1 MQAHEED
8 DDDLDEW
15 KLDAA
20 PVGLS
25 SNNGPRLHVLALE
38 PLQRFGGS
46 ADGTDAATSF
56 LRRFEENAAA
66 SGWTD
71 DEAKRKFRLTVSR
84 TVQDWYNQLRADE
97 RSTWKALRASFVR
110 EYILSPVPKQEVYY
124 TMRQKENET
133 IREYLFRFNAA
144 ATKIGLKY
152 DTVRKHF
159 VDHLRCFCNS
169 LADPSQAKWIS
180 SMRFAS
186 IDDLK
191 EYLNDQRHTEALRE
205 HRSQRGATQP
215 GSNQRQERT
224 KAPRVNHLD
233 AVTPT
238 DMAKLTAEA
247 TDSVRAEI
255 FALGLNNHEARRE
268 VCRDCGK
275 THFKLDGLCC
285 VEEAIKNEDRTE
297 NRRDPDAAN
306 HVGFL
311 KVPPVTRN
319 TSNLASKPFV
329 FYSAID
335 YATLSGEYGLKE
347 GEHFGHW
354 QDTTFIENDMNR
366 QAFLNA
372 QIMDQAVV
380 VLADTGANMSIIHP
394 SIVKKLGLKVDTTK
408 TTDISGLGGV
418 AVVNTQGIVDIKL
431 TIGRGLVYA
440 FPIAVCD
447 FGNTGFDA
455 ILGMDFLFRAGV
467 MVDAS
472 RRELNLPEGEY
483 VELHDQP
490 VRYSRG
496 YMNYVR
502 LNRDVNIPPG
512 GSVVVPL
519 PKLREGMPETLEY
532 WVHREVRW
540 ITTALNSENKPA
552 AYEVTN
558 VSERN
563 VFLSAHTVVGA
574 ISAQGERPLDR
585 PMVRT
590 SSLRYQAWKA
600 EAWEGSYPD
609 DYRAKLDEAAAE
621 SVDDGSWKE
630 PRPPSPRHLL
640 TADGELRETCETDD
654 DRSEGDGQSF
664 VDQCDH
670 GMVCLIFRAPKR
682 VNRDILSVT
691 RAMLAESRLNETE
704 WDYLLPVVQ
713 ANLNQTPTESLGEP
727 TTPLNV
733 VVGRV
738 NRKLHTDGLHEL
750 NMEKTSIK
758 NSMRNLNKSLQEL
771 HKKILDRKRAAQN
784 RNMQLK
790 TNKSE
795 LNVSE
800 GDYVLWS
807 RVDENA
813 HYPKLL
819 VTWIGPYRVLECLPY
834 SCVIEHLLTG
844 KTQEAHHSRLKF
856 YADEHLDLT
865 EEILDHV
872 SLQGITLAVD
882 AFEAARYNPGSN
894 QWELK
899 THWKGL
905 ESIESSWEALP
916 KLYGEV
922 QGLDKGFIDELQDE
936 DQRRALLEAVK
947 FLGYPPDV
955 LCPLALGRGRTK
967 YPGRIR
973 RAWPWGVCCVR

>member
-1 MQAHEED
+1 MVKPNDPAKLSTDASADNQTSTSVGMHLDPSKQAKQAAAASRSRFGQTPIASGRHEPV
-8 DDDLDEW
+8 
-15 KLDAA
+15 AA
-20 PVGLS
+20 PTHATTTNPDAQS
-25 SNNGPRLHVLALE
+25 RS
-38 PLQRFGGS
+38 GS
-46 ADGTDAATSF
+46 TDAAASF
-56 LRRFEENAAA
+56 LRRFEENATA

-71 DEAKRKFRLTVSR
+71 DEAKRKFRLIVSR

-97 RSTWKALRASFVR
+97 RSTWKALWASFVR

-186 IDDLK
+186 MDDLK

-205 HRSQRGATQP
+205 HRSQRGATQA
-215 GSNQRQERT
+215 GNNQRQERM

-238 DMAKLTAEA
+238 DMAKLAAAA

-255 FALGLNNHEARRE
+255 FAFGLNNHEARRE

-275 THFKLDGLCC
+275 THFKLDGLCWSTVFC
-285 VEEAIKNEDRTE
+285 LPALRVAASQGRPVPDSPASRRAEGVLAGAGHPRHAQPGLFKLVSPWGSRYPSRGGRRISHTDSKNQEKVKNDEKPKTTKNQEKIIKITPTRTSLTEFEELFEVVRGWKRRQQERTVTASVEEAIKNEDRTKD
-297 NRRDPDAAN
+297 RRDPDAAN
-306 HVGFL
+306 HIGFL
-311 KVPPVTRN
+311 KVPPVTKN

-329 FYSAID
+329 FYSAVD
-335 YATLSGEYGLKE
+335 CATLSGEYGLKE

-394 SIVKKLGLKVDTTK
+394 SIVKRLGLKVDTTK
-408 TTDISGLGGV
+408 TTDISGLGGA

-431 TIGRGLVYA
+431 TIGRGLVYV

-472 RRELNLPEGEY
+472 HRELNLPEGEY

-502 LNRDVNIPPG
+502 LNRDVSIPPG

-532 WVHREVRW
+532 WVHRDVRW

-552 AYEVTN
+552 AYKVTN

-563 VFLSAHTVVGA
+563 VFLSAHTAVGA

-585 PMVRT
+585 PM
-590 SSLRYQAWKA
+590 
-600 EAWEGSYPD
+600 
-609 DYRAKLDEAAAE
+609 
-621 SVDDGSWKE
+621 
-630 PRPPSPRHLL
+630 
-640 TADGELRETCETDD
+640 
-654 DRSEGDGQSF
+654 
-664 VDQCDH
+664 
-670 GMVCLIFRAPKR
+670 
-682 VNRDILSVT
+682 
-691 RAMLAESRLNETE
+691 
-704 WDYLLPVVQ
+704 
-713 ANLNQTPTESLGEP
+713 
-727 TTPLNV
+727 
-733 VVGRV
+733 
-738 NRKLHTDGLHEL
+738 
-750 NMEKTSIK
+750 
-758 NSMRNLNKSLQEL
+758 
-771 HKKILDRKRAAQN
+771 
-784 RNMQLK
+784 
-790 TNKSE
+790 
-795 LNVSE
+795 
-800 GDYVLWS
+800 
-807 RVDENA
+807 
-813 HYPKLL
+813 
-819 VTWIGPYRVLECLPY
+819 
-834 SCVIEHLLTG
+834 
-844 KTQEAHHSRLKF
+844 
-856 YADEHLDLT
+856 
-865 EEILDHV
+865 
-872 SLQGITLAVD
+872 
-882 AFEAARYNPGSN
+882 
-894 QWELK
+894 
-899 THWKGL
+899 
-905 ESIESSWEALP
+905 
-916 KLYGEV
+916 
-922 QGLDKGFIDELQDE
+922 
-936 DQRRALLEAVK
+936 
-947 FLGYPPDV
+947 
-955 LCPLALGRGRTK
+955 
-967 YPGRIR
+967 
-973 RAWPWGVCCVR
+973 

>member
-1 MQAHEED
+1 MDREMVKPSDPAKLSADASADNQTPTPVGMHLDRSKQAKQGAAASRSRFGQTPTASGRYEPNGSQSYPDRTTHEEDD

-15 KLDAA
+15 NLDGA

-46 ADGTDAATSF
+46 ADGTDAAASF
-56 LRRFEENAAA
+56 LCRFEENATA

-84 TVQDWYNQLRADE
+84 TVQNWYNQLRADE
-97 RSTWKALRASFVR
+97 QSTWKALRASFVR

-124 TMRQKENET
+124 TMRKKENET
-133 IREYLFRFNAA
+133 IRESLFRFNAA

-186 IDDLK
+186 MDDLK
-191 EYLNDQRHTEALRE
+191 EYLNDQRHTDALRE
-205 HRSQRGATQP
+205 HRSQRGATQA
-215 GSNQRQERT
+215 GNNQRQERT

-238 DMAKLTAEA
+238 DMAKLAAAA

-275 THFKLDGLCC
+275 THFKLDGLCWSTVFC
-285 VEEAIKNEDRTE
+285 TLCQRMGHPKINCFKACQLCATPHHKADPCPTRQQAAELKEFLQGLDIPDMPSLDCLNFVEEAIKNEDRIK
-297 NRRDPDAAN
+297 NRRDLDAAN

-311 KVPPVTRN
+311 KVPPVTKN

-329 FYSAID
+329 FYSAVD
-335 YATLSGEYGLKE
+335 CATLSGEYGLKE

-394 SIVKKLGLKVDTTK
+394 SIVRKLGLKVDTTK
-408 TTDISGLGGV
+408 TTDISGLGGA
-418 AVVNTQGIVDIKL
+418 AVVNTQGIVVIKL
-431 TIGRGLVYA
+431 TIGRGLVYV

-532 WVHREVRW
+532 WVHRDVRW

-552 AYEVTN
+552 AYKVTN

-563 VFLSAHTVVGA
+563 VFLSAHTAVGA

-609 DYRAKLDEAAAE
+609 DYRARLDEAAAE
-621 SVDDGSWKE
+621 LADDSSWKE

-640 TADGELRETCETDD
+640 TADGELRETCKVDD
-654 DRSEGDGQSF
+654 ESSEGGRQPF
-664 VDQCDH
+664 ADQ
-670 GMVCLIFRAPKR
+670 APG
-682 VNRDILSVT
+682 VPLS
-691 RAMLAESRLNETE
+691 
-704 WDYLLPVVQ
+704 
-713 ANLNQTPTESLGEP
+713 
-727 TTPLNV
+727 
-733 VVGRV
+733 
-738 NRKLHTDGLHEL
+738 
-750 NMEKTSIK
+750 
-758 NSMRNLNKSLQEL
+758 
-771 HKKILDRKRAAQN
+771 
-784 RNMQLK
+784 
-790 TNKSE
+790 
-795 LNVSE
+795 
-800 GDYVLWS
+800 
-807 RVDENA
+807 
-813 HYPKLL
+813 
-819 VTWIGPYRVLECLPY
+819 
-834 SCVIEHLLTG
+834 
-844 KTQEAHHSRLKF
+844 
-856 YADEHLDLT
+856 LT
-865 EEILDHV
+865 EAAK
-872 SLQGITLAVD
+872 SKTPAVFCYH
-882 AFEAARYNPGSN
+882 ACHF
-894 QWELK
+894 
-899 THWKGL
+899 
-905 ESIESSWEALP
+905 
-916 KLYGEV
+916 
-922 QGLDKGFIDELQDE
+922 
-936 DQRRALLEAVK
+936 
-947 FLGYPPDV
+947 
-955 LCPLALGRGRTK
+955 
-967 YPGRIR
+967 
-973 RAWPWGVCCVR
+973 